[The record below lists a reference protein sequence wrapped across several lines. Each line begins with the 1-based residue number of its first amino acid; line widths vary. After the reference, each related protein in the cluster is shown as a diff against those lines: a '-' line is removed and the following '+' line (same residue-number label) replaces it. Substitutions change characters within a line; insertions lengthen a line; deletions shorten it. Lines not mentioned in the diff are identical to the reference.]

1 MSEAPSAEG
10 LYRTD
15 LDDYRPKFERFFVP
29 GRNQRTDLTRTP
41 RINTFRPISLS

>member
-15 LDDYRPKFERFFVP
+15 LDDYRPKFERFFALRREDGILEV
-29 GRNQRTDLTRTP
+29 RMHTDGGPLR
-41 RINTFRPISLS
+41 